1 MTTQPLRKSIP
12 PQRARSNMSFN
23 KSLAQQAWMIA
34 PDTVRVMEALDAQK
48 GMARFVGGCVRDAL
62 VNRDVIDI
70 DIATPYKPDEVI
82 EKLKAAK
89 INYVPTGLK
98 HGTVTAIVD
107 GKPFEITTLRID
119 VNPFGRHAEVAFTDD
134 WGKDAAR
141 RDFTINAMS
150 ANMDGQIY
158 DPYNG
163 VEHLRSGTVVFV
175 GEPEERIKEDI
186 LRILRYFRFYAH
198 FGQGVPDANA
208 LKGCAKMAKD
218 LHKLSAERVRRE
230 TFKLLES
237 DRCGLVWKIMLRAG
251 VVTHFLP
258 EATNADA
265 LMRLVTL
272 EQGQQH
278 KAYVIRRLAAL
289 LDVTKEGL
297 ISVIK
302 ALKLSNE
309 QAYTLSSLTLP
320 AQPVD
325 MGMLDHEVKQLVF
338 RTDGDTARS
347 LLLLSAARTGNR
359 ENLERLYQLATA
371 FKPPRFPVIGDDVM
385 KLGWKEGPEVGRI
398 LNELSE
404 WWLLKDFAPG
414 RGECLERLKTEYPP
428 PVEDKKA
435 TPVWITGGRKE

>member
-1 MTTQPLRKSIP
+1 
-12 PQRARSNMSFN
+12 MSFN
-23 KSLAQQAWMIA
+23 KSIAQQAWMIA

-48 GMARFVGGCVRDAL
+48 DMARFVGGCVRDSL

-119 VNPFGRHAEVAFTDD
+119 VNHFGRHADVAFTDD

-150 ANMDGQIY
+150 ANMDGQIF

-163 VEHLRSGTVVFV
+163 VEHLRTGSVVFV
-175 GEPEERIKEDI
+175 GEPEERIREDI
-186 LRILRYFRFYAH
+186 LRILRYFRCYAH

-208 LKGCAKMAKD
+208 LKACAKMASQ
-218 LHKLSAERVRRE
+218 LHRLSGERIRRE

-237 DRCGLVWKIMLRAG
+237 DRCGLVWKIMLRAS

-272 EQGQQH
+272 EQGQQN
-278 KAYVIRRLAAL
+278 KAYILRRLAAL
-289 LDVTKEGL
+289 LDVTRDGL
-297 ISVIK
+297 ISVAK

-309 QAYTLSSLTLP
+309 QAYTLSTLALP
-320 AQPVD
+320 VQPVD
-325 MGMLDHEVKQLVF
+325 MNMLDHEVKQLVY
-338 RTDGDTARS
+338 RTDNDTARS
-347 LLLLSAARTGNR
+347 LLLLSSARTGNK
-359 ENLERLYQLATA
+359 EGLERLYQLATS
-371 FKPPRFPVIGDDVM
+371 FKPPRFPVIGDDVI
-385 KLGWKEGPEVGRI
+385 KLGWKQGPEVGKI

-404 WWLLKDFAPG
+404 WWMMKDFVPG
-414 RGECLERLKTEYPP
+414 RTECLQKLQDDYGSPAPSPE
-428 PVEDKKA
+428 KKG